1 MIRACVIGWPIRQS
15 RSPLIHGFWIRRYGL
30 SGSYDKL
37 EIAPEGLK
45 EFVARIGPE
54 FAGCNV
60 TVPHKEEVM
69 AWLDGV
75 DGTARAIGA
84 VNTIWHENGKRLG
97 TNTDITGF
105 LANLD
110 QLTPGWDAAPLNAV
124 VLGAG
129 GAARA
134 VAYGLAQRRAA
145 RIAIVNRSVERAEDL
160 VREFGANSSAH
171 GYADLP
177 DLLRSAT
184 LLVNATSL
192 GMTGKPD
199 LDVSLDTLNPDA
211 VVNDLVYVPL
221 KTRLLEEADRR
232 GNRTVDGLGMLLHQA
247 VPAFAKWFGVT
258 PEVTPE
264 LRALIEVDIGGTG

>member
-15 RSPLIHGFWIRRYGL
+15 RSPLIHGYWIKRHGL

-37 EIAPEGLK
+37 EVAPDGLQA
-45 EFVARIGPE
+45 FVSRIGPD

-69 AWLDGV
+69 EWLDGV
-75 DGTARAIGA
+75 DDTARAIGA
-84 VNTIWHENGKRLG
+84 VNTIWHEDGRRFG

-110 QLTPGWDAAPLNAV
+110 QLAPGWDAAPLNAI

-134 VAYGLAQRRAA
+134 VVYGLTQRRAA
-145 RIAIVNRSVERAEDL
+145 KIAIVNRSLDRAEEL
-160 VREFGANSSAH
+160 ARTFGANASAH
-171 GYADLP
+171 TYAELP
-177 DLLRSAT
+177 ELFGDAT
-184 LLVNATSL
+184 LVVNATSL
-192 GMTGKPD
+192 GMIGKPG
-199 LDVSLDTLNPDA
+199 LDITLDGLNPAA

-221 KTRLLEEADRR
+221 KTKLLEDAERR

-247 VPAFAKWFGVT
+247 VPAFARWFGVT

-264 LRALIEVDIGGTG
+264 LRALIEADIKSGA